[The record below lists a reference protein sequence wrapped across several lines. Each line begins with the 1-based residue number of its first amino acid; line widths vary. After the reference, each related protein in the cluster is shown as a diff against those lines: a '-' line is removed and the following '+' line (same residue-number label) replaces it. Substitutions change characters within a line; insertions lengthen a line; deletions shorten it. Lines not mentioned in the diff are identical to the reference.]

1 MMNNEERTA
10 VYRGMIMTLACA
22 IYNDEEGWDKGTVI
36 GLLKMGDPESG
47 HDNPRRS
54 SGTVDRQR
62 RRGRLGP
69 HIRAG
74 WYLTPFMAPP
84 EASGGA

>member
-47 HDNPRRS
+47 HDTLDDPPEQLTDND
-54 SGTVDRQR
+54 VADALDR
-62 RRGRLGP
+62 
-69 HIRAG
+69 IFERAG
-74 WYLTPFMAPP
+74 I
-84 EASGGA
+84 